1 MSKRRFLMVTDISTN
16 TRVAIPIQQI
26 VQIKEYKHNEDYLA
40 WIQYYYTDKKTITIS
55 TKQFFY
61 DIMTGCHTF
70 EL

>member
-1 MSKRRFLMVTDISTN
+1 MNKCKFLMVTDANTN

-26 VQIKEYKHNEDYLA
+26 VQIREYKYNEDYLA

-55 TKQFFY
+55 TKEHFY
-61 DIMTGCHTF
+61 NIMTGCHTF